1 MERSGR
7 VTKRLV
13 VFAGF
18 VFMTVTITA
27 IGVSAQ
33 TTTPTPTP
41 TEPSGSAP
49 TTVLFGPNSWR
60 GFALVAGLIL
70 LFVLVWLIP
79 YLRDIR
85 MAYTA
90 RAAQTDQLVK
100 SLITAAR
107 QDGLS
112 IDELRELSTMVQEPP
127 SGVIGL
133 TRALIALTVLTGVGM
148 ALVLTLISNA
158 ADAIDLRKTIVTSLL
173 SILATIAGFYFGS
186 RTSQDATNAATAA
199 SSPPPPPSNGG
210 NGTTTGRTTTT
221 GTTTD
226 KGTTTDTGT
235 TGGTD
240 VDWGLT

>member
-1 MERSGR
+1 MPPSHGEERQSDE
-7 VTKRLV
+7 
-13 VFAGF
+13 
-18 VFMTVTITA
+18 
-27 IGVSAQ
+27 
-33 TTTPTPTP
+33 TP
-41 TEPSGSAP
+41 GG
-49 TTVLFGPNSWR
+49 LR
-60 GFALVAGLIL
+60 GFRVYDGNHHCDRCERANDNPYADFNGTVRECADHCALWPKQLAWICPGGRPDSPLRTGLADSLSAGHPNG
-70 LFVLVWLIP
+70 VHGP
-79 YLRDIR
+79 SSPDGP
-85 MAYTA
+85 A
-90 RAAQTDQLVK
+90 RK

-226 KGTTTDTGT
+226 KPRTLPAPCMR
-235 TGGTD
+235 
-240 VDWGLT
+240 VA